1 MNSLPDISIIVVNHR
16 AEPVLRDCLQALS
29 SSTTAFSREVIIV
42 DNPPSIDPI
51 LPEDYPDLNIRR
63 MVVVKRCGF
72 GKAANLGATEAVGRH
87 LLFLNPDVIVE
98 PGAVDALMNALAG
111 RGEKVIAVGRLA
123 FPDGRFQIS
132 CRRFPTIKNLLFSRQ
147 SVLARYFGLSN
158 HAYDCPDFNE
168 VTGVDWAAAAMML
181 ISREVFRSLDGFD
194 ESFFMY
200 LEDTDLCYRFGQNG
214 GQVIFVPF
222 ARAVHLW
229 GYSTSPYRFR
239 RIVWHHQSVWRYFRK
254 HCRSS
259 VRLSL
264 LAGLL
269 AANGSLSLL
278 LELVRL
284 RPWNGSIAR

>member
-1 MNSLPDISIIVVNHR
+1 LNSLPDVSIIIVNHR
-16 AEPVLRDCLQALS
+16 AEPVLRDCLRALS
-29 SSTTAFSREVIIV
+29 SATDAHSREVIIV
-42 DNPPSIDPI
+42 DNPPGIDLT
-51 LPEDYPDLNIRR
+51 LPEDYSRLAIRR
-63 MVVVKRCGF
+63 MAIPRRCGF
-72 GKAANLGATEAVGRH
+72 GKAANLGAAEASGEY

-98 PGAVDALMNALAG
+98 PGAIDELVKASAG

-123 FPDGRFQIS
+123 FRDGQFQVS

-158 HAYDCPDFNE
+158 HRYDYPDISE
-168 VTGVDWAAAAMML
+168 ITIVDWAAAAMML
-181 ISREVFRSLDGFD
+181 ITRGIFESLGGFD

-200 LEDTDLCYRFGQNG
+200 LVDTDLCYRHGQNG
-214 GQVIFVPF
+214 GEVIFVPS

-229 GYSTSPYRFR
+229 GYSTGHYRFR
-239 RIVWHHQSVWRYFRK
+239 RIVWHHQSVWKYFRK

-259 VRLSL
+259 IRLSV

-269 AANGSLSLL
+269 AANGILSLL